1 MSDNAL
7 EPIVN
12 AIFNYYKWFKSC
24 WVEPK
29 IDFNSLFK
37 NMKFKNIDN
46 VYPELVN
53 QSNEEYYRVFEFNVP
68 LGFSIED
75 FKNKEDVFAQ
85 ALNVNVK
92 DLRFE
97 KKNYNVII
105 KARNSKK
112 PVFIFDEEIHKRKG
126 FKIPIGIELDTLKL
140 RYWDISDPANAHC
153 YIAGGTRCG
162 KSTVLR
168 LIMSYLV
175 SMPKCDMNLDIL
187 NEKIVDLIEFK
198 DCKNVMHYTENLDE
212 TNDILDDVIEE
223 MNKRYKRF
231 GKMKN
236 VKNIWDYRKHI
247 QKMPIRIVVIEEL
260 SSYVND
266 KEFHNK
272 LKNIASRGA
281 AAGVFLLLTAQLPN
295 KDVLPNLTKQNI
307 NTVIGGKCKDSIRSD
322 IIVEDGELQKLRGKG
337 HMKIF
342 DSDDYGTEIQAL
354 WIDDSKVDEIANRY
368 KIKEAPTVAA
378 VNASN
383 RKLLKPTQL
392 NK

>member
-1 MSDNAL
+1 
-7 EPIVN
+7 
-12 AIFNYYKWFKSC
+12 
-24 WVEPK
+24 
-29 IDFNSLFK
+29 
-37 NMKFKNIDN
+37 
-46 VYPELVN
+46 
-53 QSNEEYYRVFEFNVP
+53 
-68 LGFSIED
+68 
-75 FKNKEDVFAQ
+75 
-85 ALNVNVK
+85 
-92 DLRFE
+92 
-97 KKNYNVII
+97 
-105 KARNSKK
+105 
-112 PVFIFDEEIHKRKG
+112 
-126 FKIPIGIELDTLKL
+126 
-140 RYWDISDPANAHC
+140 
-153 YIAGGTRCG
+153 
-162 KSTVLR
+162 
-168 LIMSYLV
+168 
-175 SMPKCDMNLDIL
+175 
-187 NEKIVDLIEFK
+187 
-198 DCKNVMHYTENLDE
+198 
-212 TNDILDDVIEE
+212 
-223 MNKRYKRF
+223 
-231 GKMKN
+231 MKN